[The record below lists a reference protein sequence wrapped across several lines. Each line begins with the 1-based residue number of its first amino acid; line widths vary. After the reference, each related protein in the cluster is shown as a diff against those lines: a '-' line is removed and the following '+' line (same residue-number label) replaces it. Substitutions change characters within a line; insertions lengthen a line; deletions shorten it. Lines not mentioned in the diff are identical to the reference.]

1 MNPGDRI
8 ALMTPIFTPY
18 LNIPTLNDY
27 DLDVTY
33 IQANTIDADGPV
45 SYTHLDVYKRQ
56 IYVWVIFPLVCE
68 GFSRLSPKAANVAFA
83 LIIVGFA
90 ACVTASYLELKLWEK
105 Y

>member
-1 MNPGDRI
+1 MYGSSSRSS
-8 ALMTPIFTPY
+8 
-18 LNIPTLNDY
+18 
-27 DLDVTY
+27 
-33 IQANTIDADGPV
+33 G
-45 SYTHLDVYKRQ
+45 
-56 IYVWVIFPLVCE
+56 E